1 MKIAITGHTKGVGKA
16 LKELFGQHGHNVV
29 GFSSS
34 TGYNISSHEDRQM
47 ILQEVKDFDV
57 FINNAY
63 SPLGQTAMLAS
74 IIDLWTGTPNTIIN
88 INSKSTLMAVPPPFM
103 QEYVKAKLE
112 QKDIVA
118 SRFFKGSPHI
128 INVTL
133 GLVDTDMAKVFDSK
147 KLAPA
152 DVAALIYHLVSI
164 REVVAVQDVLIEVPG
179 LDWDSIKLV

>member
-16 LKELFGQHGHNVV
+16 LKEFFEQHGHYVV
-29 GFSSS
+29 GFSRS
-34 TGYNISSHEDRQM
+34 TGYNISLHKDRQT

-63 SPLGQTAMLAS
+63 SPAGQTAMLS
-74 IIDLWTGTPNTIIN
+74 GIIDLWTNTSNTIIN
-88 INSKSTLMAVPPPFM
+88 INSKATLMEIPPPFM
-103 QEYVKAKLE
+103 QEYVKDKLE
-112 QKDIVA
+112 QTNIIA

-133 GLVDTDMAKVFDSK
+133 GLVDTDMAKVFDAK
-147 KLAPA
+147 KLTTL

-164 REVVAVQDVLIEVPG
+164 REVVAVQDILIEVPD
-179 LDWDSIKLV
+179 LDWNNIKQV